1 MIPILGN
8 VERHGSL
15 RLPWHTFM
23 LLLIAL
29 AVYMLNGPAPEG
41 LVFDRQAIMHG
52 ELWRLLASHWVHVD
66 TEHLAWNLLAIGILG
81 WMIETS
87 LGPGRLYHALI
98 AGMCLVTAWV
108 WWLIPDLDYY
118 CGLSGI
124 LNTLLF
130 VILIDGW
137 LRARQVIFP
146 LVAVGAIAKIAY
158 ELFQS
163 SAIFTHTSWPA
174 VPEAHLA
181 GALAAVIL
189 MFYQNLV
196 NRRLKVYQRFRSK
209 RTEGIK
215 NAGNSSGLSATRI
228 NASNDIT

>member
-1 MIPILGN
+1 MIPIFGN
-8 VERHGSL
+8 EHSHGSR

-23 LLLIAL
+23 LLLIAF
-29 AVYMLNGPAPEG
+29 AAYVYGGPAPEG

-52 ELWRLLASHWVHVD
+52 ELWRLLTSHWVHVD
-66 TEHLAWNLLAIGILG
+66 TEHLAWNLLAFGILG

-98 AGMCLVTAWV
+98 TGMCLVTAWV

-124 LNTLLF
+124 LNTLLL

-137 LRARQVIFP
+137 RSSRQLVFP

-181 GALAAVIL
+181 GALAAVIVI
-189 MFYQNLV
+189 FYQDIV
-196 NRRLKVYQRFRSK
+196 NSSLKVYQRFRYK

-215 NAGNSSGLSATRI
+215 NSGNSPVLSATRI